1 MGGEKSEMD
10 VLETIHSLIRTNDVC
25 VLSTVF
31 EGKPHCSLMSYVVDD
46 ECREFYMITRPG
58 SMKYRNLEQ
67 NGSVSLLIDSREQ
80 EPDGRREGI
89 WALTVSGEFRKIA
102 DGKKEKEILALL
114 LDRNPHLREFAEK
127 GAASVFAV
135 RVKTLQLLEGVDR
148 SHFVEVQ

>member
-1 MGGEKSEMD
+1 MD

-46 ECREFYMITRPG
+46 ECREFYMITRPR

-80 EPDGRREGI
+80 QLDGSRERI
-89 WALTVSGEFRKIA
+89 RALTVAGEFRRIE
-102 DGKKEKEILALL
+102 DGEKEGEILARLL
-114 LDRNPHLREFAEK
+114 EKNPHLREFAEK

-135 RVKTLQLLEGVDR
+135 RVKTLQLLDGVDR
-148 SHFVEVQ
+148 SHFVEIQ

>member
-1 MGGEKSEMD
+1 MGGGKSEMD

-31 EGKPHCSLMSYVVDD
+31 EGKPHCSLMS
-46 ECREFYMITRPG
+46 YMITRPG

-89 WALTVSGEFRKIA
+89 RALTVSGEFRKIA

-114 LDRNPHLREFAEK
+114 LDSNPHLREFAEK

>member
-1 MGGEKSEMD
+1 MGGGKSEMD

-89 WALTVSGEFRKIA
+89 RALTVSGEFRKIA
-102 DGKKEKEILALL
+102 DGKRKRRSWPCCSTGIRTCGSLPKKAQ
-114 LDRNPHLREFAEK
+114 PVYLRFA
-127 GAASVFAV
+127 
-135 RVKTLQLLEGVDR
+135 
-148 SHFVEVQ
+148 